1 MRRFGLLDAK
11 PRRIPGLLLIWL
23 PTKKAP
29 AVTRAE
35 VVIGV
40 RTTQCRHSY
49 NPSKCPR
56 FREWLSPALTAA
68 GPSQLSCQGQLVA
81 VTLGRLNRLLSS
93 AMSDERRL
101 LP

>member
-40 RTTQCRHSY
+40 RTTLCRHSY

-56 FREWLSPALTAA
+56 FREWLSPAPPALKAQKETHHLASIES
-68 GPSQLSCQGQLVA
+68 G
-81 VTLGRLNRLLSS
+81 LG
-93 AMSDERRL
+93 MC
-101 LP
+101 